1 MHPMQFFHPATLAV
15 LMVAAPAIA
24 AHPPSREE
32 WGAPLVSVTH
42 QGGTWTI
49 RGQKQV
55 VTLRES
61 ELTLQIKAGP
71 ASWKMVPSKADDMLV
86 RSGGKDFTLRLSD
99 ARRIEIVPYDTGFKT
114 GIKITLG
121 DWQRDDPASDAAVFD
136 LTLYL
141 TAAIEGKDEDV
152 VFDIAADEHNTVIR
166 RLDWP
171 TALDATDVEYTVLC
185 NTRGVLLP
193 RDWPKAY
200 NPIRSSN
207 LDGSNPKGDTSEV
220 QSNVIECWSM
230 PWWGFKKGAAAMMV
244 IVETAD
250 DAAYQFSHPA
260 GGPTV
265 IGPRWRAQLG
275 KLGYVRTARMCFFPE
290 GNYVD
295 LAKRYRQYA
304 METGLF
310 VSLKEKT
317 ARSPVVT
324 KLIGS
329 PVMRAG
335 ILTNVKDGS
344 ARANRASNPN
354 DIHRLTT
361 FDERSQLL
369 RQFKEHGLDRL
380 TVVVTGWPRFGYDR
394 QHPDV
399 LPPAPDAGGY
409 EGMRRLAETCNE
421 LGYLFSLH
429 DQYRDYYIDAPS
441 YDPQF
446 AVHEQD
452 ANGPPLAFPGSRFGD
467 WKEGAIPFMDHWDGG
482 KMAYINGRFMLGH
495 LKKNYQGLFDHGIK
509 PSGTY
514 LDVFGYVP
522 PDEDFSPQ
530 HPTTRTDCLRER
542 AKCFS
547 WSRDHLG
554 FVGTEAGC
562 DWTVPFV
569 DITSPLK
576 SKGGVPVPL
585 FNLVYH
591 DAIMTPYDS
600 GDLNGLL
607 NAGVPQISSRD
618 PGAPPLERVR
628 RMAALHKRLAL
639 VEMTKHEFLDKDRRK
654 ERTWFA
660 DGTTVTVDHNAQ
672 TAKIEPDL

>member
-1 MHPMQFFHPATLAV
+1 MQFFHSATLAA
-15 LMVAAPAIA
+15 LIIAAPAIC
-24 AHPPSREE
+24 AHSASRKE
-32 WGAPLVSVTH
+32 WGAPLVSVTN

-55 VTLRES
+55 VTLHNS
-61 ELTLQIKAGP
+61 DLSLQINAGP
-71 ASWKMVPSKADDMLV
+71 ASWKMAPSKADDMLV
-86 RSGGKDFTLRLSD
+86 RSGRKDFALRLAD
-99 ARRIEIVPYDTGFKT
+99 ARHIEIVPYDTGFRT
-114 GIKITLG
+114 GVKITLS
-121 DWQRDDPASDAAVFD
+121 DWQRNDTPSKEAAAD
-136 LTLYL
+136 LALYL
-141 TAAIEGKDEDV
+141 TVALEGNDEDL
-152 VFDIAADEHNTVIR
+152 VFDIAAEEHNTVIR

-171 TALDATDVEYTVLC
+171 AALDGSDVEYTVLC
-185 NTRGVLLP
+185 NSRGVLLP

-200 NPIRSSN
+200 NPIRTSN

-230 PWWGFKKGAAAMMV
+230 PWWGFKKGPAAMMV
-244 IVETAD
+244 IVETPD

-275 KLGYVRTARMCFFPE
+275 KLGYLRTARMCFLPE

-317 ARSPVVT
+317 ARSPVVA

-344 ARANRASNPN
+344 ARAKRASNPN
-354 DIHRLTT
+354 EIHRLTT
-361 FDERSQLL
+361 FDERGKLL
-369 RQFKEHGLDRL
+369 RRFKEHGLDRL
-380 TVVVTGWPRFGYDR
+380 TVVVTGWPRLGYDR

-399 LPPAPDAGGY
+399 LPPAPDAGGF
-409 EGMRRLAETCNE
+409 EGMRRLAETCDE

-446 AVHEQD
+446 AIHEQD
-452 ANGPPLAFPGSRFGD
+452 INGSPLAFPGSRFGD
-467 WKEGAIPFMDHWDGG
+467 WKEGQIPFMDHWDGG

-509 PSGTY
+509 PTGTY

-522 PDEDFSPQ
+522 PDEDFNPE

-576 SKGGVPVPL
+576 AKGGIPVPL

-591 DAIMTPYDS
+591 DAVMTPYDS
-600 GDLNGLL
+600 SDLNGLL

-618 PGAPPLERVR
+618 PGEPPLERVR

-639 VEMTKHEFLDKDRRK
+639 VEMTKHEFLDKDHRK
-654 ERTWFA
+654 ERTSFA
-660 DGTTVTVDHNAQ
+660 DGTTVTVDHDAQ